1 MQDLFSQQRETATL
15 NQNQM
20 YPLVVGESQIAQS
33 PIKKINHK
41 RIESIDLLRGAVIVI
56 MAIDHVRDYFH
67 NAAFLYSPE
76 DLSRTNTILFFT
88 RWITHYCAPVFVF
101 LAGTAAFL
109 YGSKRTRK
117 ELATFLFTR
126 GIWLVFAELFIL
138 SLIRTFNPSFHFFNL
153 QVIWST
159 GICMIALSGMIYMN
173 RALILLTGILLIGA
187 HNLLDNVHVSG
198 GGIQSFLWALVHESG
213 YFSFGQ
219 ITFHVHYPLI
229 PWIGVM
235 AVGYCFGSLYH
246 FAYNPERRKK
256 TLLVIGSA
264 AIVLFIIL
272 RSGNFYGDS
281 AHWSS
286 QQNATFTIL
295 SFLNVSK
302 YPPSL
307 LYILM
312 TLGPPLIFLAWSEK
326 PLNKITNRLVV
337 FGRVPMF
344 FYLAHLLLI
353 HFFATIGAVFT
364 GYKWSDMVLDTM
376 VNRSPN
382 LKGYGF
388 NLITVY
394 LVWILLI
401 VLLYPICK
409 WFADYKRSHQSRY
422 SWLSYL

>member
-1 MQDLFSQQRETATL
+1 
-15 NQNQM
+15 M
-20 YPLVVGESQIAQS
+20 YQLTMAEPQVAHPQ
-33 PIKKINHK
+33 IKKINSN
-41 RIESIDLLRGAVIVI
+41 RIESIDLLRGVVIII

-67 NAAFLYSPE
+67 QAAFLYSPE
-76 DLSRTNTILFFT
+76 DLNHTNPVLFFT

-101 LAGTAAFL
+101 LAGTAAYL

-138 SLIRTFNPSFHFFNL
+138 SLFRTFNPSFHFFNL

-173 RALILLTGILLIGA
+173 RSLMFLTGILLIAA
-187 HNLLDNVHVSG
+187 HNLLDNVHVAG
-198 GGIQSFLWALVHESG
+198 GGIGSFLWALLHEAG

-219 ITFHVHYPLI
+219 FTFHVHYPLI

-235 AVGYCFGSLYH
+235 AIGYCFGSLYR
-246 FAYNPERRKK
+246 FGYDAERRKK
-256 TLLVIGSA
+256 TLLLTGSA
-264 AIVLFIIL
+264 AIVLFISL
-272 RSGNFYGDS
+272 RSGNFYGDA

-286 QQNATFTIL
+286 QQNGIFTIL

-312 TLGPPLIFLAWSEK
+312 TLGPALIFLAYSEK
-326 PLNKITNRLVV
+326 PLNKITKRLVV

-344 FYLAHLLLI
+344 FYLVHLLLI
-353 HFFATIGAVFT
+353 HFFATIGAVLT
-364 GYKWSDMVLDTM
+364 GYKWSDMVLNTM
-376 VNRSPN
+376 VNRSPS

-394 LVWILLI
+394 LVWISLI
-401 VLLYPICK
+401 VVLYPLCK
-409 WFADYKRSHQSRY
+409 WFDNYKRSHQSRY
-422 SWLSYL
+422 RWLSYL